1 MKKILSL
8 LFVFILAAAFAGPMI
23 PKYAFA
29 EKYEQVAGTTTTAI
43 STWTVLTGS
52 TSKFSAFRVY
62 EKSGLLDMFIL
73 GSGTTLTGQGY
84 AISIPKGTQYSN
96 DIYKGTYGV
105 YVCTTATG
113 ISAIVDFESKR
124 PASYWPWR

>member
-1 MKKILSL
+1 MSMKKFVSL
-8 LFVFILAAAFAGPMI
+8 IFAFVLAAAFAGPMI
-23 PKYAFA
+23 PKYAHA

-43 STWTVLTGS
+43 STWTVLTNS
-52 TSKFSAFRVY
+52 TQKFSAFRVY
-62 EKSGLLDMFIL
+62 EKSGLLDMYIL
-73 GSGTTLTGQGY
+73 GSGTTLNGY

-96 DIYKGTYGV
+96 DIYKGTTGV